1 MQPTNGVGRP
11 QPHHKTTKCLG
22 VKKSCHNDQSNHHN
36 TVAPAA
42 TNTKVHWHTIE
53 FSHNTRTHTTKH
65 TRISAPA
72 CAASRNPNTTT
83 SQTQTH
89 ATHWKT
95 KTVKESPPQPPTQPT
110 TRQPLSSYQAGCL
123 GDDKKHYTPHPHT
136 TNPQHTPTKH
146 TNTKQKRDRTRDPFP
161 TVTTSAI

>member
-1 MQPTNGVGRP
+1 MIKSLVMMI
-11 QPHHKTTKCLG
+11 KATT
-22 VKKSCHNDQSNHHN
+22 
-36 TVAPAA
+36 TTPVAPAA

-136 TNPQHTPTKH
+136 TNPQHTTTKH
-146 TNTKQKRDRTRDPFP
+146 ANKHPPSKT
-161 TVTTSAI
+161 TVGNETVSPGVKTVS